1 MKRLIGTVLG
11 LLLLGYRKGL
21 SPFLP
26 AACRYYPSCSAYTE
40 KASQKYGVRKGI
52 FYGLLRIARCHPGC
66 AGGYDPVK

>member
-1 MKRLIGTVLG
+1 VKRLIGTVLG
-11 LLLLGYRKGL
+11 LLLLGYRKEL

-40 KASQKYGVRKGI
+40 KAIQKYGVLKGI

>member
-1 MKRLIGTVLG
+1 MGTLLG
-11 LLLLGYRKGL
+11 LLLRGYRKGL

-40 KASQKYGVRKGI
+40 MAMQKYGVFKGM
-52 FYGLLRIARCHPGC
+52 FYGLRRIARCHPGF